1 MINVPLKAGA
11 SVHAGG
17 RNAGGSETE
26 KRGVAELQ
34 VPHVAALSLS
44 LSLSRSLS
52 SPLKHLSGQV
62 IAKLRRC
69 GEQKGRQKLLCVM
82 LISWGRM
89 FMGMFKGMI
98 MLYVA
103 CNSLGRK
110 VPNPSLGFIGVF
122 WGL

>member
-34 VPHVAALSLS
+34 VPHVAALLSLS
-44 LSLSRSLS
+44 LSLALSRSLS

-69 GEQKGRQKLLCVM
+69 GEQKGRQKLLSVM

-98 MLYVA
+98 MPYVA

-110 VPNPSLGFIGVF
+110 VPNPTLNPK
-122 WGL
+122 L

>member
-34 VPHVAALSLS
+34 VPHVAAPLFSLS
-44 LSLSRSLS
+44 LALSRSLS

-98 MLYVA
+98 MPYVA

-110 VPNPSLGFIGVF
+110 VPNLV
-122 WGL
+122 

>member
-1 MINVPLKAGA
+1 M
-11 SVHAGG
+11 
-17 RNAGGSETE
+17 
-26 KRGVAELQ
+26 RGDAMLGEARQKKEVWQSYKCLMSQ
-34 VPHVAALSLS
+34 PFSLS
-44 LSLSRSLS
+44 LALSRSLS

-98 MLYVA
+98 MPYVA

-110 VPNPSLGFIGVF
+110 VPNLV
-122 WGL
+122 